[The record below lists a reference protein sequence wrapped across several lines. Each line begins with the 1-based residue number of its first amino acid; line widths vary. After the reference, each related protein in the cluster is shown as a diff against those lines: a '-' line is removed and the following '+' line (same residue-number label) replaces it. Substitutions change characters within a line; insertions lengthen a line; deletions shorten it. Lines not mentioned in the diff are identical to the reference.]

1 MKYDIGYKY
10 RILYELY
17 KKLYGFVLLDKK
29 NRKKWIVYEDI
40 EEGDCIAELKESKN
54 LGINERI
61 VLHYKEY
68 KRLKREFKDVNIM
81 LNGRVS
87 LF

>member
-1 MKYDIGYKY
+1 MEDDIGYKY

-29 NRKKWIVYEDI
+29 NRKKWIVYEDM
-40 EEGDCIAELKESKN
+40 EEGDCMVELKESKN
-54 LGINERI
+54 LDIDERI

-68 KRLKREFKDVNIM
+68 KRLKKEFKDVNIM
-81 LNGRVS
+81 LNGRIS